1 MTVTM
6 KTWEHKGSQPSTRIV
21 PVHHAQRMAQ
31 RGGFWRVQIITS
43 WDEIL
48 VDCRGG

>member
-6 KTWEHKGSQPSTRIV
+6 RTWEHKGSQPTDRLV
-21 PVHHAQRMAQ
+21 PFHHAQRMALA
-31 RGGFWRVQIITS
+31 GGFHRVQILTA

-48 VDCRGG
+48 MDCREG